1 MTIFKYIDDKDV
13 FEKFYQRMLGKRLV
27 NTSSAS
33 DDAETNMI
41 GKLKE
46 ACGFEYTN
54 KIQRMFQDKETSK
67 DLNAAYKDYQEVTL
81 GLDKKSNI
89 DAGFYI
95 CGTGFWPLAAP
106 TTPFTPPQEI
116 IKTYE
121 RFQTFYSSKHSG
133 RKLTW
138 LWQLCKGEIR
148 ANYTKS
154 AAKIP
159 YTFQVSTYQMAI
171 LLLFNDSP
179 NDTITYEDIAAATG
193 LNGDTLDPSLAVC
206 VKAKVVI
213 PSPENGKPENGTSY
227 KLNHGFK
234 NKKLKVNLNITI
246 KSENKQESDDTHK
259 NIEEDRKMLI
269 QSAIVRIMKS
279 RKKLRHQLLLQET
292 IAQIS
297 QRFKPSVQ
305 DIKKCIDI
313 LLEKEYLERLDGD
326 ELGYLA

>member
-13 FEKFYQRMLGKRLV
+13 FQKFYSRMLAKRLV
-27 NTSSAS
+27 QTTSAS

-41 GKLKE
+41 AKLKE

-54 KIQRMFQDKETSK
+54 KLQRMFQDMQISK
-67 DLNAAYKDYQEVTL
+67 DLNTAFKDHQEKTYTDSKIAV
-81 GLDKKSNI
+81 
-89 DAGFYI
+89 DASYHI
-95 CGTGFWPLAAP
+95 LGTGFWPLTPP
-106 TTPFTPPQEI
+106 TTPFTPPQII

-121 RFQTFYSSKHSG
+121 RFQAFYANKHSG

-138 LWQLCKGEIR
+138 LWQLCKGEVR

-154 AAKIP
+154 GNKIP

-171 LLLFNDSP
+171 LLLFNESR
-179 NDTITYEDIAAATG
+179 NDTVSYDEIAASTG
-193 LNGDTLDPSLAVC
+193 LARETLDPSIAVF
-206 VKAKVVI
+206 VKARVLT
-213 PSPENGKPENGTSY
+213 PEPESGKTESGTSY

-234 NKKLKVNLNITI
+234 NKRVKVNLNIGI
-246 KSENKQESDDTHK
+246 KSEAKQEVEDTHK
-259 NIEEDRKMLI
+259 TIEEDRKLLI

-313 LLEKEYLERLDGD
+313 LLEKEYLERLEGD